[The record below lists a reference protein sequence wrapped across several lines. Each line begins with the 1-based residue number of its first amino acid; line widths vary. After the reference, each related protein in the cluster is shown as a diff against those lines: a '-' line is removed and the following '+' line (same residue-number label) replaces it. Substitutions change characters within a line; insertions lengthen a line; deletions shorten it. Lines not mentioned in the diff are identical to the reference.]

1 MAKNRAVTS
10 GGAGRPRLVL
20 VTPLVAD
27 AAAFAPQLS
36 TACSAGDIAAVIL
49 RLAPGDDETQIK
61 RVRDVAT
68 ALTSSGPIL
77 MLDGHANL
85 VTRTPADGVHLN
97 GSTMV
102 SAARDAFRDQRTI
115 GAGGLHSRHD
125 AMTAAESGADY
136 VLFGEPDATGRRPG
150 LPALVERVEWW
161 AELFV
166 IPCVAYVVSLHEM
179 DDLVAAGADF
189 IALGEEAVWNSPQG
203 AARALA
209 AAMVHLAVA
218 EPAE

>member
-1 MAKNRAVTS
+1 MAKDRAVTS
-10 GGAGRPRLVL
+10 GGTGRPRLVL
-20 VTPLVAD
+20 ITPVVAD
-27 AAAFAPQLS
+27 AAAFAPELS
-36 TACSAGDIAAVIL
+36 SASSAGDVAAVIL
-49 RLAPGDDETQIK
+49 RLAPADDETQIK
-61 RVRDVAT
+61 RVREVAA

-77 MLDGHANL
+77 MLDGHANI

-97 GSTMV
+97 GSAMV
-102 SAARDAFRDQRTI
+102 SAARGALREERTI

-136 VLFGEPDATGRRPG
+136 VLFGEPDAGGRRPG

-166 IPCVAYVVSLHEM
+166 IPCVAYVVNLDEI
-179 DDLVAAGADF
+179 DDLVTAGADF

-209 AAMVHLAVA
+209 TAMVHLAVA